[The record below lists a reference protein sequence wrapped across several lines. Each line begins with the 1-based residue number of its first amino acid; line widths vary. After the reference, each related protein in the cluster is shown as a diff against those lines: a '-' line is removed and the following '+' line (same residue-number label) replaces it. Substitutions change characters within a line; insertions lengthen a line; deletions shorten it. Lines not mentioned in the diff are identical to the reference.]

1 MATNVV
7 HVLYLTMYL
16 SVTVGGDRVG
26 GAVVREKATGEGAER
41 GIPLVLGVL
50 EAVMYVHLDLL
61 VTDVCSEEMSA
72 SCVRSPS
79 ELQWSHGERVN
90 TEVSEGTHCMDR
102 EEMTTN
108 RLNTT
113 THPHTQLMLL
123 TAHIK

>member
-1 MATNVV
+1 MRQLPFVAMATNVV

-50 EAVMYVHLDLL
+50 DTVMYVHLDLL
-61 VTDVCSEEMSA
+61 MTDVCSQERSA

-90 TEVSEGTHCMDR
+90 TEVSEGDSLHGS
-102 EEMTTN
+102 
-108 RLNTT
+108 
-113 THPHTQLMLL
+113 
-123 TAHIK
+123 